1 MGVNFYCLTGVT
13 PIQATPEPP
22 PVCRGM
28 EGQLRQ
34 EALW

>member
-1 MGVNFYCLTGVT
+1 MGGNFYCLTGVT
-13 PIQATPEPP
+13 PIQTTPEPR
-22 PVCRGM
+22 PVRRGT